1 MRTTKLMAV
10 VVGLMA
16 FAGTAAAQGTP
27 AQPTPPQGTPAQGAS
42 APGKPAAGAKAPAAA
57 RGKTEVTW
65 WGHAAF
71 VVRTPGGAVI
81 AIDPWLTNPK
91 APRGAAPPEAL
102 DAILVTHGH
111 FDHVGETKTL
121 AQKTGAK
128 VFGSFELVS
137 LLGLPEAQAMGA
149 NAGGSFKVKDATIHL
164 VEAVHSSSYSA
175 DPKTPAQY
183 AGAPLGFV
191 VVIDNGPT
199 LYHAGDTAAFE
210 GMGLIATRF
219 NPTVALLPIG
229 GHFTM
234 GPTEAAHAARLLKVP
249 TVVPMHFGTF
259 PLLQGNPDALRGELK
274 KLRGPAKV
282 VDLEVGKATAL

>member
-1 MRTTKLMAV
+1 MRTKLVAV
-10 VVGLMA
+10 AVGAWVA

-27 AQPTPPQGTPAQGAS
+27 AQPAPAQGT
-42 APGKPAAGAKAPAAA
+42 PAAGAKAPAAA
-57 RGKTEVTW
+57 AKGKTEVTW

-71 VVRTPGGAVI
+71 VVRTPGGATI

-91 APRGAAPPEAL
+91 APQGAAQPEAL
-102 DAILVTHGH
+102 DAILLTHGH
-111 FDHVGETKTL
+111 FDHVGEAKAL

-128 VFGSFELVS
+128 VFGSFELVN
-137 LLGLPEAQAMGA
+137 LLGLAEGQGVGA
-149 NAGGSFKVKDATIHL
+149 NAGGTFKVKDATIHL
-164 VEAVHSSSYSA
+164 VEAVHSSSYQA
-175 DPKTPAQY
+175 DPKAPAQY

-199 LYHAGDTAAFE
+199 LYHAGDTGPFE
-210 GMGLIATRF
+210 GMSLIATQF
-219 NPTVALLPIG
+219 KPTVAMLPIG

-234 GPTEAAHAARLLKVP
+234 GPAEAAQAARLLKVR

-282 VDLEVGKATAL
+282 MDLEVGKATAL